1 VQGRQVWLTT
11 ALEAEGSLR
20 AVCLD
25 FDTGRI
31 VHDVEVFRR
40 ADLGRIN
47 AHNSHASPTP
57 VLDGQRVF
65 VHFGSHGTACL
76 GADGQ
81 VLWRNQSLAYDHGH
95 GPAGSPLV
103 WNDLV
108 IVACDGVDRQFVAAL
123 DKRTGDLRWRRERSG
138 PPAYSTPLVVRGP
151 GGEQIVSVGGGLAAA
166 YAPRTGAE
174 IWRFRFEGYSVV
186 PRPVTARGRVFFCS
200 GYETPTLY
208 AVDLDGQGDVTETH
222 LAWAARRGVPHTPSP
237 LVMGRE
243 LYMLGDKGVL
253 VCLNLDDGRE
263 LWRKRLRGTF
273 YASPVYAAGRIYLVN
288 DEATTYV
295 LDASRRGEVLA
306 ENRLTGRV
314 AASPAIVDGS
324 LLLRTD
330 RALYRLDPE
339 DARVIT
345 ASAEEPAPAPFR
357 SRREPR

>member
-1 VQGRQVWLTT
+1 
-11 ALEAEGSLR
+11 
-20 AVCLD
+20 
-25 FDTGRI
+25 
-31 VHDVEVFRR
+31 
-40 ADLGRIN
+40 
-47 AHNSHASPTP
+47 
-57 VLDGQRVF
+57 
-65 VHFGSHGTACL
+65 
-76 GADGQ
+76 
-81 VLWRNQSLAYDHGH
+81 
-95 GPAGSPLV
+95 
-103 WNDLV
+103 
-108 IVACDGVDRQFVAAL
+108 
-123 DKRTGDLRWRRERSG
+123 
-138 PPAYSTPLVVRGP
+138 
-151 GGEQIVSVGGGLAAA
+151 
-166 YAPRTGAE
+166 
-174 IWRFRFEGYSVV
+174 
-186 PRPVTARGRVFFCS
+186 
-200 GYETPTLY
+200 
-208 AVDLDGQGDVTETH
+208 
-222 LAWAARRGVPHTPSP
+222 
-237 LVMGRE
+237 MGRE

>member
-1 VQGRQVWLTT
+1 LAGLGWSSPVVQGGQVWLTA

-20 AVCLD
+20 AACLD

-31 VHDVEVFRR
+31 IHDVEVFRR

-47 AHNSHASPTP
+47 AHNSQASPTP

-76 GADGQ
+76 SSDGK
-81 VLWRNQSLAYDHGH
+81 VLWRNQTLAHDHGH
-95 GPAGSPLV
+95 GPAGSPIV
-103 WNDLV
+103 SGDLV

-123 DKRTGDLRWRRERSG
+123 DKRTGDLRWRRDRSG

-186 PRPVTARGRVFFCS
+186 PRPVAAGGRVFFCS

-237 LVMGRE
+237 LIVGRE

-253 VCLNLDDGRE
+253 VCLDLAEGRE

-273 YASPVYAAGRIYLVN
+273 YASPVYAAGRIYAVN
-288 DEATTYV
+288 TDATTFV
-295 LDASRRGEVLA
+295 LAAGRRGEVLA
-306 ENRLTGRV
+306 ENRLGGSA
-314 AASPAIVDGS
+314 AASPAVVDGS

-330 RALYRLDPE
+330 QALYRIDPQ
-339 DARVIT
+339 DPGVIT
-345 ASAEEPAPAPFR
+345 ASAEE
-357 SRREPR
+357 